1 MLENPRT
8 VRILSAMGR
17 VTHGGDNE
25 RMRVRNPCTRFNLAA
40 ALALT
45 VLAAGASSCMEPDE
59 VFDASSS
66 VKLTTVTRQSDGVVV
81 YDGCVVYRTGA
92 PIPQFPAAPGDLLT
106 EHVSVV
112 SLTKRS
118 GTFSAGMQDTTDDAY
133 WCSAQDDYGMKIPE
147 SVGFIDCYRAG
158 GTDPPAKI
166 LSATLEFN
174 SSLPVAVT
182 RSLQVLHSGTLS
194 LEPNPP
200 CPEPGGVPP
209 AVDELIITE

>member
-1 MLENPRT
+1 MAHNGL
-8 VRILSAMGR
+8 I
-17 VTHGGDNE
+17 
-25 RMRVRNPCTRFNLAA
+25 RFNLAA
-40 ALALT
+40 ALALIISAVGT
-45 VLAAGASSCMEPDE
+45 SGCMKSDQ
-59 VFDASSS
+59 VFEASSS
-66 VKLTTVTRQSDGVVV
+66 VKLTTVTRQSDGVNL
-81 YDGCVVYRTGA
+81 YDGCVGYRTGA
-92 PIPQFPAAPGDLLT
+92 PIPQFPGAPGDLLT

-118 GTFSAGMQDTTDDAY
+118 ATFSAGMQDTTDDAY
-133 WCSAQDDYGMKIPE
+133 WCSPQDDYGMKIPE
-147 SVGFIDCYRAG
+147 SVGFIDCYRAA

-174 SSLPVAVT
+174 SSVPIAVT

-200 CPEPGGVPP
+200 CPEPGQAPP